1 MSENKNHWYDGK
13 FYDIFVAPNQDTAF
27 KNVLELI
34 GKDAVILDVGCGTGR
49 FTKHIIGRC
58 KKLDAIDLSRRNIS
72 IAEKNF
78 PSEKYENVKFHHTG
92 VETFLSKTETRYNFS
107 LISYVI
113 HEIGEK
119 HRVNILKELAKK
131 SDYIILVDYL
141 IPRPKGMMNFLNEL
155 VEFFAGKE
163 HYANFK
169 TYERNNGLHGL
180 IKSAGLTLETE
191 LINNP
196 PTSHIVKVRG

>member
-1 MSENKNHWYDGK
+1 MTENKNHWYDGK

-78 PSEKYENVKFHHTG
+78 PSEKFENVKFHHTG
-92 VETFLSKTETRYNFS
+92 VETFLS
-107 LISYVI
+107 
-113 HEIGEK
+113 
-119 HRVNILKELAKK
+119 
-131 SDYIILVDYL
+131 
-141 IPRPKGMMNFLNEL
+141 
-155 VEFFAGKE
+155 
-163 HYANFK
+163 
-169 TYERNNGLHGL
+169 
-180 IKSAGLTLETE
+180 
-191 LINNP
+191 
-196 PTSHIVKVRG
+196 